1 MGAKIMFHRALT
13 ADFSALSSD
22 SDSLLQRLTPR
33 DRAALNQLTT
43 AFDEGGPIT
52 FLIGAGRARS
62 SQVIDSFLA
71 TTDERTSVVRIS
83 GPCTDA
89 KSCMREVIR
98 SIGFEPKDFGL
109 TDLENIF
116 KMFLAF
122 KKDHGSRT
130 VICIEETQDC
140 SSWVLD
146 KVFELAKL
154 EMAETFGLFI
164 ILSGR
169 RKLTRLLN
177 QHTPHAEAVLTG
189 RHIRVAPLT
198 PSETREFVIRQVKSE
213 SFSDVSQIIELEAIT
228 LLHEI
233 SDGVPDTLYGLCNRS
248 LQSAAEDDAYPIT
261 ANVVNRAA
269 GVLGL
274 IPDTLS
280 QTVEQEG
287 SVGQGVKNFGRFVL
301 RLGGRRH
308 GDCAIDSDCISIGR
322 DPLNDLCIP
331 SLLVSRHHVLIAR
344 GSDGVKLADLGS
356 TNGTTVNGEQVIS
369 KVLKDGDKIVLGDC
383 QIEYVATAPALDA
396 IISAEI
402 LSSGKPIGRGVDRR
416 SRRNPDQHQVLAVD
430 GKLH

>member
-1 MGAKIMFHRALT
+1 MGVKIVLHRALT

-22 SDSLLQRLTPR
+22 SDSLLQRLTPC
-33 DRAALNQLTT
+33 DRGALSQLTA
-43 AFDEGGPIT
+43 AFNDVGPIA

-62 SQVIDSFLA
+62 RQVIDCFLA
-71 TTDERTSVVRIS
+71 TADEQTSVVRIT

-89 KSCMREVIR
+89 TSCMRGVIR
-98 SIGFEPKDFGL
+98 SIGFEPKDFCL

-116 KMFLAF
+116 KMFLSF
-122 KKDHGSRT
+122 QKDQGSRT

-169 RKLTRLLN
+169 RKLARVLN

-198 PSETREFVIRQVKSE
+198 QSETREFVIQQIKSE
-213 SFSDVSQIIELEAIT
+213 SFDDASQIIELEAVT
-228 LLHEI
+228 QLHEI

-248 LQSAAEDDAYPIT
+248 LQSAEEDDAYPIT
-261 ANVVNRAA
+261 ANGVERSA

-274 IPDTLS
+274 IPETLS
-280 QTVEQEG
+280 QTVEQKG
-287 SVGQGVKNFGRFVL
+287 SVDQGLKNFGRFAL
-301 RLGGRRH
+301 RLGGRKH
-308 GDCAIDSDCISIGR
+308 GDCAIDSDCFSIGR
-322 DPLNDLCIP
+322 DSLNDLCIP

-344 GSDGVKLADLGS
+344 GSAGVRLADLGS

-369 KVLKDGDKIVLGDC
+369 KVLKNGDIIMLGDC
-383 QIEYVATAPALDA
+383 QIEYAAADPVLDA
-396 IISAEI
+396 VVSAEV
-402 LSSGKPIGRGVDRR
+402 LSSGRPI
-416 SRRNPDQHQVLAVD
+416 
-430 GKLH
+430 

>member
-13 ADFSALSSD
+13 ADFSALSID
-22 SDSLLQRLTPR
+22 SDSLLQRLTPC
-33 DRAALNQLTT
+33 DRAALSKLTR
-43 AFDEGGPIT
+43 AFDECRPIT

-62 SQVIDSFLA
+62 SQVIDKFLA
-71 TTDERTSVVRIS
+71 TTDEQTSVVRIS

-89 KSCMREVIR
+89 TSCMREVIR

-122 KKDHGSRT
+122 QKDHGSRT

-140 SSWVLD
+140 SSWALE

-169 RKLTRLLN
+169 RKLARVLN

-189 RHIRVAPLT
+189 RHIRVATLT
-198 PSETREFVIRQVKSE
+198 QSETREFVIQQAKSE
-213 SFSDVSQIIELEAIT
+213 GFDDASQIIELEAIT
-228 LLHEI
+228 QLYEI

-261 ANVVNRAA
+261 ANVVERSAA
-269 GVLGL
+269 VLGL

-280 QTVEQEG
+280 ETVEQKG
-287 SVGQGVKNFGRFVL
+287 SVDQGVKNFGRFVL
-301 RLGGRRH
+301 RLGGRKH
-308 GDCAIDSDCISIGR
+308 GDRAIDSDCISIGR
-322 DPLNDLCIP
+322 DSLNDLCIP

-344 GSDGVKLADLGS
+344 GSAGVRLADLGS

-369 KVLKDGDKIVLGDC
+369 KVLKDGDKIMLGDC
-383 QIEYVATAPALDA
+383 QIEYAAADPVMDA
-396 IISAEI
+396 IVSAEI
-402 LSSGKPIGRGVDRR
+402 LSSGKPIGRAVEMR
-416 SRRNPDQHQVLAVD
+416 SRRNPGQPQVHAVD
-430 GKLH
+430 GKTH